1 MPLHRVSLDGV
12 PRWYLIRDLA
22 SLPTRA
28 SLSHPPAM
36 ATLERIGSSAF
47 YLDETGGS
55 LYKLVRDK
63 YDWRQQSAKWLFR
76 DLLDKRLSG
85 RSAAAREYR
94 SNRIIRRA
102 GLRTIACRAY
112 GVAVNPGNPLGS
124 LYVMEYLDG
133 ARSGE
138 RHFLEQD
145 EAGRR
150 DFLRRMCDEA
160 LRLIAHGYVHR
171 DFHFGNVLV
180 DAQGELIWIDTHV
193 RRLPRALARRQAC
206 LEAMLSP
213 TKLQGETYRQLAH
226 EHIRGALTTTKGY
239 R

>member
-12 PRWYLIRDLA
+12 PRWYLIRNLA
-22 SLPTRA
+22 SLPARA

-55 LYKLVRDK
+55 LYKLVGDK
-63 YDWRQQSAKWLFR
+63 YDWRRQTAKWLLR

-85 RSAAAREYR
+85 RFAAAREYR

-102 GLRTIACRAY
+102 GLKTIACRAY
-112 GVAVNPGNPLGS
+112 GVAVNPCNPLGS
-124 LYVMEYLDG
+124 LYAMQYLDE

-145 EAGRR
+145 ETGRH

-180 DAQGELIWIDTHV
+180 DSQGGLIWIDTHV
-193 RRLPRALARRQAC
+193 RRLPRTRARRQAC

-213 TKLQGETYRQLAH
+213 TKLQGDKYRQLAY
-226 EHIRGALTTTKGY
+226 EHIHAALQNTKGY